1 MNQKIYQEKDLPW
14 AELEELGLASKGKLL
29 LEKSDKEALLSGRR
43 TSLQQLSDIKDG
55 SLHISAIDVKL
66 SIKPDAAGKLQ
77 LQAHPIHKYPQQP
90 AALTELEAVQFVSG
104 QIDILHKTV
113 PGADGKQKE
122 VFYEYDSETH
132 EFIESDPLQITVPD
146 RINGEEVTPAQRE
159 RYRKG
164 KEIELSDGTN
174 LRYTGVDPDP
184 VRSNRLMLVASILV
198 DGGLTYL
205 AYHALKAFRG
215 STNHHPDA
223 AHQSEGYKK
232 AKSEMDQHTRK
243 PEASQ
248 NIDTGHTREYTRT
261 GRSR

>member
-1 MNQKIYQEKDLPW
+1 MNQQIFKKEQLPL
-14 AELEELGLASKGKLL
+14 AELEQLGLVKNGELL
-29 LEKSDKEALLSGRR
+29 LSENDKQALLSGRR
-43 TSLQQLSDIKDG
+43 TSMQQLQNINS
-55 SLHISAIDVKL
+55 SHIHIAAIDVKL
-66 SIKPDAAGKLQ
+66 SLTQGEDGNVR

-104 QIDILHKTV
+104 QIDVLHKTL
-113 PGADGKQKE
+113 PGVDGKPKE

-132 EFIESDPLQITVPD
+132 EFIETDPLQIIVPD
-146 RINGEEVTPAQRE
+146 RINGEELTPAQRE

-205 AYHALKAFRG
+205 AYQALKAFRG
-215 STNHHPDA
+215 NTNHNPEA

-232 AKSEMDQHTRK
+232 AKSEIEQHVLK
-243 PEASQ
+243 PEAFQ
-248 NIDTGHTREYTRT
+248 NVDTGQNREYTRT